1 MEFFLRQFKAKTEN
15 ESFLRQLNSFRIFH
29 EINFFGSISQIF
41 ALYLETIE
49 YKNCCVKRT

>member
-29 EINFFGSISQIF
+29 EINFFVSISQIF